1 MRIALISRTVIML
14 VWLAGLLWQ
23 AERNATTALIAVSLV
38 AVWAAPLL
46 RDALRGR
53 PAAVAPRAEPRR
65 APAV

>member
-46 RDALRGR
+46 LLAGGGWIARGR
-53 PAAVAPRAEPRR
+53 FRR
-65 APAV
+65 RRS